1 MEIVPAGPARF
12 DVPLDLAKVQT
23 AGRWNSGFIVVGVLL
38 FLLCLVGIWAMIAT
52 GFGSWFTFTLV
63 GVFAVASIGLVVTS
77 ALRRRMLLLL
87 VGRSDSACTITDDG
101 ITLAGAPQIAWSDM
115 VFVAVL
121 NDRPRT
127 NRLRSVPV
135 FGWFGRLAL
144 KAGNGTILCEIA
156 VHDGEALQRRFG
168 DPAAARRV
176 TLFGRWPDGTRRGV
190 LPLLLDAVLSEASTQ
205 DVVRAI
211 FAAASAHDLPM
222 VLHEST
228 FEHYKWKG
236 PRLDPKWPTETF

>member
-1 MEIVPAGPARF
+1 MEIVPTGPVHF
-12 DVPLDLAKVQT
+12 EVPLDVAKVQT

-38 FLLCLVGIWAMIAT
+38 FLLCTVGLWAMIAT

-87 VGRSDSACTITDDG
+87 VGHGDSACTITDDG
-101 ITLAGAPQIAWSDM
+101 ITLAGAPQIAWGDV

-135 FGWFGRLAL
+135 YGWFGRLAL

-156 VHDGEALQRRFG
+156 VRDGEALQRRFD

-205 DVVRAI
+205 DVVKAV

-228 FEHYKWKG
+228 FEHYTWKA
-236 PRLDPKWPTETF
+236 PRLDPKWPTATD